1 MITKAPN
8 KIILGNGFQT
18 VFLAGSIEMGTAENW
33 QDRLGNEIS
42 RYFGLH
48 VLDPRRPDWDASW
61 EQSVNNPQFL
71 VQVVW
76 EQLGLKVSDY
86 VIFNFLPETK
96 SPITLLELGQVL
108 GWRGDKAKH
117 SVVVL
122 CPQGY
127 WRKGNV
133 DIVCASAGVKVVE
146 NEAHLL
152 DSLLWMTTDWGQ
164 R

>member
-76 EQLGLKVSDY
+76 EQLGLKVADY